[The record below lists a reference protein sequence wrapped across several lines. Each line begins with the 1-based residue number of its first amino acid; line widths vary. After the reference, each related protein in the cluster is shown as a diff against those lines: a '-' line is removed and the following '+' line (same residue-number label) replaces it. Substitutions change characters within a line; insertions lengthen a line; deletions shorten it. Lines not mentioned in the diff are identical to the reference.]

1 MKKNYR
7 FGWIPQK
14 IDPRDLI
21 FKAPEIKLLDHV
33 DLRGMC
39 PPVYDQGDLGSCTGN
54 SIAGAYEF
62 EKMKQGKTFFPP
74 SRLFIYYNERAMEGT
89 INHDAGGVLRD
100 GIKSVVS
107 KGVCSETDWPYV
119 IAKFQTKP
127 LKSCYKDA
135 LKNEVKQ
142 YLSVT
147 PTLNNIKSS
156 LTLGYPVVFGF
167 TVYSSFMDDS
177 VAKTGIVPM
186 PKSSDSIEGGHA
198 VLMVGYDDSKNW
210 FIIRNSW
217 GDEWG
222 DKGYF
227 YLPYEYLP
235 MFSDLW
241 TIRLVS

>member
-1 MKKNYR
+1 
-7 FGWIPQK
+7 
-14 IDPRDLI
+14 
-21 FKAPEIKLLDHV
+21 
-33 DLRGMC
+33 
-39 PPVYDQGDLGSCTGN
+39 
-54 SIAGAYEF
+54 
-62 EKMKQGKTFFPP
+62 MKQGKTFFPP